1 MSNSLQEKQKV
12 LEEELNEQLSEA
24 KDKAVEVGKQAL
36 VIAGGVFVAY
46 QLVKLLTSSKKKKK
60 VNSNQKVYQ
69 QIGVDENNLSGAQK
83 IVIERTP
90 ARNKSLFLD
99 ELKAE
104 FGSMLMGLVK
114 AKIYEA
120 LEQLNNKMQKGNDET
135 ENS

>member
-1 MSNSLQEKQKV
+1 
-12 LEEELNEQLSEA
+12 
-24 KDKAVEVGKQAL
+24 
-36 VIAGGVFVAY
+36 
-46 QLVKLLTSSKKKKK
+46 VKLLTSSKKKK

-69 QIGVDENNLSGAQK
+69 QIGADENNLSGAQK
-83 IVIERTP
+83 IVIERAP
-90 ARNKSLFLD
+90 ARNKNLFFD

-120 LEQLNNKMQKGNDET
+120 LEQLNNKMQKADDET